1 MLFQSEQALSQ
12 FAKSL
17 GTFFSNQGNFPV
29 CLELVGDV
37 GAGKTTFTR
46 YLAQGLGISSP
57 ITSPSFTI
65 SKHYFFTPKT
75 ASESHE
81 QSADEKC
88 DTCLNTTSVN
98 KNHDFE
104 LIHYDFYRL
113 DGPGLMADDLAES
126 LSNRSAITVL
136 EWADSVANILPENHL
151 RITFKILP
159 DGSRNLTFN
168 QSMQTLVAKMKEEE

>member
-1 MLFQSEQALSQ
+1 MLFESEQALSQ

-17 GTFFSNQGNFPV
+17 GAFFRSQVNFPI

-46 YLAQGLGISSP
+46 YLAQGLGIKSP

-65 SKHYFFTPKT
+65 SKHYFFAPKT
-75 ASESHE
+75 APKSPER
-81 QSADEKC
+81 SAHKKC
-88 DTCLNTTSVN
+88 DNRPNATSVS
-98 KNHDFE
+98 KSCDFE

-113 DGPGLMADDLAES
+113 DDPGLMADDLAES
-126 LSNRSAITVL
+126 LSSPNAITVL

-159 DGSRNLTFN
+159 DGSRELTFN
-168 QSMQTLVAKMKEEE
+168 QPMKALVAKIEKEK